1 MVGVSEGIHVPD
13 SLQVGECPP
22 HQPGSRPQAENPP
35 RGSAAQF
42 SGRSQRDE
50 PPPVKKSHVGAELRF
65 VQIGRGEHQ
74 GLSFL
79 VQVVENPPDLP
90 ARDRVH
96 PCSGLVEEEQL
107 RVVQQRGREGELLFH
122 ASGQG
127 RRPAVPEGKEAGSLQ
142 NRPAPL
148 PDLLSRGSVEFPQ
161 EVEIF
166 LHGALPVEAEALGH
180 VAPHR
185 GTPSFRSGEV
195 HLSCVGG
202 EESRHQAQQSG
213 LARAVGA
220 DDAEQLSR
228 RRVERDLPNRLDGP
242 EGFAEPFDADHGKIT
257 SAGMPDLR
265 APSPFGT
272 ETFTRKTRFARS
284 SG

>member
-1 MVGVSEGIHVPD
+1 M
-13 SLQVGECPP
+13 
-22 HQPGSRPQAENPP
+22 
-35 RGSAAQF
+35 
-42 SGRSQRDE
+42 
-50 PPPVKKSHVGAELRF
+50 
-65 VQIGRGEHQ
+65 
-74 GLSFL
+74 
-79 VQVVENPPDLP
+79 
-90 ARDRVH
+90 
-96 PCSGLVEEEQL
+96 
-107 RVVQQRGREGELLFH
+107 
-122 ASGQG
+122 
-127 RRPAVPEGKEAGSLQ
+127 
-142 NRPAPL
+142 
-148 PDLLSRGSVEFPQ
+148 
-161 EVEIF
+161 
-166 LHGALPVEAEALGH
+166 
-180 VAPHR
+180 
-185 GTPSFRSGEV
+185 